1 MAIPPRGTTD
11 HSSYFITFSTY
22 DKQHLFQTDRM
33 ANLMLDVLFRYREQR
48 KYRLHEFVIMPNH
61 VHLLLTP
68 EVTLERALQFIKGG
82 FSFRAKRELGFS
94 GEVWQSSFYDR
105 RVRDAEEYERIR
117 NYIQENP
124 VRAGLVLE
132 PGASASVQ

>member
-11 HSSYFITFSTY
+11 HSCYFITFSAY